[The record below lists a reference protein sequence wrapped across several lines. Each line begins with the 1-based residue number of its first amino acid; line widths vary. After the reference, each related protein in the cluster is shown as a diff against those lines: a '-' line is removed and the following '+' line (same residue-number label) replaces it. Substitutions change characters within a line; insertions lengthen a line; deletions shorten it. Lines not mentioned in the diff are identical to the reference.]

1 MSRYVPTAVRRMA
14 LGCALGAATIP
25 WPAGAPAVAQETAA
39 TASPA
44 IPPGIPARK
53 PAVPGRGPEASA
65 ASESAPTAAP
75 PVAPPVANA
84 SRPLPVPP
92 SPGLGGAL
100 PTAPAGRAA
109 PPPPGLDVGVPPDIA
124 AAPVPPAPSELPRA
138 EAPAGV
144 QFDTPV
150 PPAAPGEPRRITSM
164 PDLPNPRGPDPRDG
178 SGPARPAPE
187 VAATPPAPSGPSAE
201 VPDGTEFRVVYPD
214 TRAETLSPRDTALLD
229 GVAARLRRDEVVRLQ
244 VTAYASG
251 TPETERDARRLSLDR
266 ALAVRS
272 YLIGQGVR
280 STRIDV
286 RALGTQAPDGP
297 ADRVDLILVN

>member
-25 WPAGAPAVAQETAA
+25 WPAGVPAVAQETAA
-39 TASPA
+39 ASPA

-53 PAVPGRGPEASA
+53 PPVAGRTPETA
-65 ASESAPTAAP
+65 AESEPAP
-75 PVAPPVANA
+75 PVADA

-92 SPGLGGAL
+92 APALGEAL
-100 PTAPAGRAA
+100 PVAPGGRAA
-109 PPPPGLDVGVPPDIA
+109 PPPPGLDVGVPPDVA

-164 PDLPNPRGPDPRDG
+164 PDLPNPRGGSVPD
-178 SGPARPAPE
+178 RPAPE
-187 VAATPPAPSGPSAE
+187 VAATPPAPSGPPAD
-201 VPDGTEFRVVYPD
+201 VPDGTGFRVVYSD
-214 TRAETLSPRDTALLD
+214 TKAETLSPRDTALLD
-229 GVAARLRRDEVVRLQ
+229 GVAARLRRDEVIRLQ

-297 ADRVDLILVN
+297 ADRVDLLLVN